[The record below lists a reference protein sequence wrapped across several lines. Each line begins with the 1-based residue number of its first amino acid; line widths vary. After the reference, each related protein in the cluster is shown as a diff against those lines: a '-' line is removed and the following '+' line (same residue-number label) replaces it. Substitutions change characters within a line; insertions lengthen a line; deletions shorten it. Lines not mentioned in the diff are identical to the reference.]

1 MPAGHSPG
9 WMASNGAG
17 ETEDAQLLAG
27 RHPEVIHVSESANRR
42 SDLGEAAG
50 LLGEKAGWH
59 FQAAR
64 APHDDISTEST
75 VLPWS
80 GQAGRRDSGASAGFF
95 AFFT

>member
-1 MPAGHSPG
+1 MLHFAINCQRAYLAPG
-9 WMASNGAG
+9 GS
-17 ETEDAQLLAG
+17 G
-27 RHPEVIHVSESANRR
+27 RMLRNPEVIHVSESANRR

-59 FQAAR
+59 FRAAR
-64 APHDDISTEST
+64 APHGDISTESA

>member
-1 MPAGHSPG
+1 MMIPVGSTTTELLRSP
-9 WMASNGAG
+9 S
-17 ETEDAQLLAG
+17 DD
-27 RHPEVIHVSESANRR
+27 PEFRVSESANRGR
-42 SDLGEAAG
+42 DFGDAARI
-50 LLGEKAGWH
+50 LGEKAGWH

-64 APHDDISTEST
+64 APHDDISTEPT